1 MKSARFAGIL
11 WMNLAPSRLRI
22 DHGVR
27 LCRIRLLP
35 FRKEEPESGRKR
47 EEIFSRE
54 EKRGRIEIVEE
65 NSSPGQ
71 GDGWDHFNG
80 QMPLRR
86 STGSVR
92 VDILIFARRGTFP
105 CWRISPVEPRFP

>member
-1 MKSARFAGIL
+1 
-11 WMNLAPSRLRI
+11 MNLAPSRLRI
-22 DHGVR
+22 DRGVR

-35 FRKEEPESGRKR
+35 FRKEETESGRKR

-86 STGSVR
+86 STVSVR
-92 VDILIFARRGTFP
+92 VDILIFPEAGHCPGGGPAPPNQAFLNHFN
-105 CWRISPVEPRFP
+105 S

>member
-1 MKSARFAGIL
+1 MISARFTGIL

-22 DHGVR
+22 DRGVR

-35 FRKEEPESGRKR
+35 FRKEETESGRKR

-86 STGSVR
+86 STVSVR
-92 VDILIFARRGTFP
+92 VDILNFSRSWASSWRRPSPAEPSFP
-105 CWRISPVEPRFP
+105 

>member
-1 MKSARFAGIL
+1 
-11 WMNLAPSRLRI
+11 MNLAPSRLRI
-22 DHGVR
+22 DRGIG
-27 LCRIRLLP
+27 LCRIQLLP
-35 FRKEEPESGRKR
+35 FCKEETESSRKR
-47 EEIFSRE
+47 EEIFSHE

-86 STGSVR
+86 STVSVR
-92 VDILIFARRGTFP
+92 VDILDFSRSWAFSWRRPSPAEPSFP
-105 CWRISPVEPRFP
+105 